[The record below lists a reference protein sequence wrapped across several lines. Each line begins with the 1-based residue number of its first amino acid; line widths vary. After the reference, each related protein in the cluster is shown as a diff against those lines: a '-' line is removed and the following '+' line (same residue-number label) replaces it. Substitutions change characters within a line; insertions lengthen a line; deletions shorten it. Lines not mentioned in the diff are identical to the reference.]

1 MKTGKEIKTNSF
13 KEFNVVYGSVDN
25 KNPKAVYIN
34 ISSWLEPL
42 SGEDINYNR
51 AIRDMNK
58 KLRQSLYSL
67 DQDNYLSFI
76 KDRTIVDLDIRE
88 SGIRFGK
95 RSFMNCE
102 ITLFST
108 IEIPV
113 NDDEMKET
121 LTSII
126 RHIINNVMRKNTYF
140 SFNKKKK

>member
-1 MKTGKEIKTNSF
+1 MKTGKEMKTNSF

-42 SGEDINYNR
+42 HDGDINYNR
-51 AIRDMNK
+51 AIRNINK
-58 KLRQSLYSL
+58 KLKQSLYAFDSSG
-67 DQDNYLSFI
+67 YCCFI

-102 ITLFST
+102 VTLFST

-113 NDDEMKET
+113 NDDSMKET
-121 LTSII
+121 MMTFIE
-126 RHIINNVMRKNTYF
+126 HIIDDVLKKNEYF